1 MTPEL
6 MYLVWS
12 AALTFVLVLIAVS
25 GATLEVGLPT
35 LAGNREGL
43 PKMTGWAGRAQRAH
57 LNMLESLIL
66 FAVLV
71 FVAQLA
77 GIHNATTLLG
87 AQLFFWGRVAHA
99 VVYIAGIPWLR
110 TAAWGVSVVGLI
122 LIFLQLIPEI

>member
-6 MYLVWS
+6 IYLVWS
-12 AALTFVLVLIAVS
+12 AALTFVLVLIAVA
-25 GATLEVGLPT
+25 GATLQCGLPT

-77 GIHNATTLLG
+77 GIHNAMTLLG

-99 VVYIAGIPWLR
+99 IVYVAGIPWLR
-110 TAAWGVSVVGLI
+110 TAAWGVSVAGLI
-122 LIFLQLIPEI
+122 LIFLQLIS